1 MLNLLAD
8 MEQPHPG
15 RLSLVVSSNPD
26 AGGLVKA
33 KDMGVFTEVV
43 DYRLYHSNRSAFEAA
58 LQAVLSAHEIDVV
71 CLAGFMRILGEEFV
85 SAWHRRILNI
95 HPSLLPKYQGLNTYQ
110 RALDAGDTE
119 AGCTVH
125 EVVPALDAGPILGQ
139 SRVAI
144 LPGDTADDL
153 AARTLIQ
160 EHRLYPIVLRD
171 FLTRFELQS

>member
-1 MLNLLAD
+1 
-8 MEQPHPG
+8 
-15 RLSLVVSSNPD
+15 
-26 AGGLVKA
+26 
-33 KDMGVFTEVV
+33 
-43 DYRLYHSNRSAFEAA
+43 
-58 LQAVLSAHEIDVV
+58 LSAHEIDVV

>member
-1 MLNLLAD
+1 MLSLLAD
-8 MEQPHPG
+8 MEQSHPG

-33 KDMGVFTEVV
+33 KAMGVVTEVV
-43 DYRLYHSNRSAFEAA
+43 DYRLYHGNKSAFEAA
-58 LQAVLSAHEIDVV
+58 LQVVLSAHEIDVV

-95 HPSLLPKYQGLNTYQ
+95 HPSLLPKYRGLNTYQ

-144 LPGDTADDL
+144 LPGDTVDDL
-153 AARTLIQ
+153 AARTLMQ

>member
-1 MLNLLAD
+1 MLSLLED
-8 MEQPHPG
+8 MAQSHPG
-15 RLSLVVSSNPD
+15 RLSLVVSSNPG

-33 KDMGVFTEVV
+33 KAMGIFTEVV
-43 DYRLYHSNRSAFEAA
+43 DYKLYHGNRSTFEAA
-58 LQAVLSAHEIDVV
+58 LQVVLSAHKIDVV

-85 SAWHRRILNI
+85 TVWRGRILNI

-125 EVVPALDAGPILGQ
+125 EVVPALDAGLILGQ
-139 SRVAI
+139 SQVAI

-153 AARTLIQ
+153 AARILIQ
-160 EHRLYPIVLRD
+160 EHCLYPIVLRD
-171 FLTRFELQS
+171 FLTHFELQT